1 MCESTLSCKTVISF
15 NHLRPHGGTGRLCPG
30 VFPHIIALKQFRLS
44 LEIII
49 IITGELFSMYTHFT
63 VGRLHDLFQMIR
75 CKRLFQPIEDRAA
88 VIFGGM
94 FLAVFQQTE
103 CDFINRN
110 PVSFIMNEKCKK
122 FFCFP
127 ALEGDWG
134 FINSSKSGKQRI
146 CGRLLECICVFLF
159 SAVAS
164 GGVWP

>member
-1 MCESTLSCKTVISF
+1 MRTRTKRNCCFAIVLGAVKK
-15 NHLRPHGGTGRLCPG
+15 HGGTGRLCPG

-110 PVSFIMNEKCKK
+110 PV
-122 FFCFP
+122 
-127 ALEGDWG
+127 
-134 FINSSKSGKQRI
+134 
-146 CGRLLECICVFLF
+146 LLLSC
-159 SAVAS
+159 S
-164 GGVWP
+164 

>member
-1 MCESTLSCKTVISF
+1 
-15 NHLRPHGGTGRLCPG
+15 
-30 VFPHIIALKQFRLS
+30 
-44 LEIII
+44 
-49 IITGELFSMYTHFT
+49 MYTHFT

-134 FINSSKSGKQRI
+134 FIYKQFKIREAADMRETV
-146 CGRLLECICVFLF
+146 GVHLCIPLF
-159 SAVAS
+159 SCCIWRGMAMIFCAKTGFS
-164 GGVWP
+164 LNRCSRCNRFSRGGMVFEDSV

>member
-1 MCESTLSCKTVISF
+1 
-15 NHLRPHGGTGRLCPG
+15 
-30 VFPHIIALKQFRLS
+30 
-44 LEIII
+44 
-49 IITGELFSMYTHFT
+49 MYTHFT

-134 FINSSKSGKQRI
+134 FIYKSVQNPGSSGYAGDCWSAFVYSSFQ
-146 CGRLLECICVFLF
+146 LLHLEGYGHDFLCQNRF
-159 SAVAS
+159 F
-164 GGVWP
+164 PQ